1 MNTEVE
7 INTLVDVAF
16 DDDAVWDAVEDRVE
30 REIQS
35 NLESYEPWD
44 SVSDSVEQY
53 VDDRI
58 SDNGHGDIDWSE
70 GDEHLESLLS
80 QLSRR
85 IDDGNSLCSLGRAA
99 QRAIIAVV
107 DSHNVVP
114 AKEGIH
120 EVMEARVN
128 QIQIDQDLDVQQ
140 RLNTLERQV
149 KTLLAAISDM
159 GERAASVTPDSVV

>member
-58 SDNGHGDIDWSE
+58 SGGYHDIDWSD

-80 QLSRR
+80 QFSTR
-85 IDDGNSLCSLGRAA
+85 IRNGDSLCELGRAA
-99 QRAIIAVV
+99 RRA
-107 DSHNVVP
+107 
-114 AKEGIH
+114 
-120 EVMEARVN
+120 MEAVIETDIRPREGVN
-128 QIQIDQDLDVQQ
+128 QVRIDQDLDVQQ

-149 KTLLAAISDM
+149 KTLLAAITDM